1 MAKQCE
7 LVIGYLLP
15 RQCEEKG
22 DNNCTRC
29 GRLVCDLHTRMADAG
44 LLCRDC
50 FENVP
55 ARTVG
60 EVVPLAPVVHQHI
73 YTRDYAAFD
82 HDQEVDAFSTLS

>member
-22 DNNCTRC
+22 INACTRC
-29 GRLVCDLHTRMADAG
+29 GRGVCDLHTRLGEAG

-55 ARTVG
+55 ARTLNDVI
-60 EVVPLAPVVHQHI
+60 PLAPVVSQHI

-82 HDQEVDAFSTLS
+82 REQEGEAFSTQS